1 MPGLR
6 GDIEALLEAVR
17 AGEVEPDAALAR
29 LAELPYRDLGFARV
43 DLHRELR
50 QGAPEA
56 VLAEGKTPEQVAAIV
71 RALVAG
77 GAGSVLVTRADEV
90 VRATVREAASDAEE
104 DARARQDHAGTSA
117 GTSDGPVAH
126 EARIRAELLGAH
138 VTVHEDVGVAG
149 IHRLEA
155 VLPDLATADCVIV
168 VAGMDGA
175 LASVVGGLAA
185 APVIGVP
192 TSVGYGS
199 ARGGETALNAMLC
212 SCAAGLAVVGIDDGF
227 GAGTIAARIA
237 RAAGGEGA

>member
-77 GAGSVLVTRADEV
+77 GAGSVLVL
-90 VRATVREAASDAEE
+90 S
-104 DARARQDHAGTSA
+104 
-117 GTSDGPVAH
+117 
-126 EARIRAELLGAH
+126 L
-138 VTVHEDVGVAG
+138 
-149 IHRLEA
+149 IH
-155 VLPDLATADCVIV
+155 I
-168 VAGMDGA
+168 
-175 LASVVGGLAA
+175 
-185 APVIGVP
+185 
-192 TSVGYGS
+192 
-199 ARGGETALNAMLC
+199 
-212 SCAAGLAVVGIDDGF
+212 
-227 GAGTIAARIA
+227 
-237 RAAGGEGA
+237 